1 MTYKT
6 EEEIE
11 RHAGRM
17 MDRLDKQFMKDLIPE
32 KQYEQAVRELDAWA
46 DEQYARIPEQDS

>member
-11 RHAGRM
+11 RHVERM
-17 MDRLDKQFMKDLIPE
+17 MDHTDKQFMKDLIPE